1 ATLRW
6 VMRCKR
12 LVDFEERE
20 GEGVVDECLA
30 TLLDLSKRLKGA
42 KGGKLLALEGEGED
56 EDKDAGD
63 IWRRSVAH
71 ANGKVLE
78 RRSGEVKTSLG
89 GGVLSRAKTSEF
101 EEERGRLDKLVGEK
115 EREVK
120 LFRGKVVKLEELL
133 ALNESERGG
142 VGGGTGGGETRD
154 VSELAKENK
163 VLEQAINV
171 LQNQIGTYES
181 DARANARP
189 SPTKQ
194 TTRGGGGGGGGGGVS
209 GCENNA
215 EYLSIKL
222 LATNKLLQAKDR
234 ELSRAKN
241 ESMLGM
247 LEELP
252 DLELEPDCGEVAAR
266 DSLFLTVDRLRGL
279 QAKIKVS
286 KKNGKGGD
294 FSHKRIE
301 AIKAIKVAIES
312 ARDT

>member
-1 ATLRW
+1 
-6 VMRCKR
+6 M
-12 LVDFEERE
+12 
-20 GEGVVDECLA
+20 
-30 TLLDLSKRLKGA
+30 
-42 KGGKLLALEGEGED
+42 
-56 EDKDAGD
+56 
-63 IWRRSVAH
+63 
-71 ANGKVLE
+71 
-78 RRSGEVKTSLG
+78 
-89 GGVLSRAKTSEF
+89 
-101 EEERGRLDKLVGEK
+101 
-115 EREVK
+115 
-120 LFRGKVVKLEELL
+120 
-133 ALNESERGG
+133 
-142 VGGGTGGGETRD
+142 
-154 VSELAKENK
+154 SELAKENK